1 MFYNAAEPIFRS
13 ENLMYLVKVVL
24 LLAILPSFAIAAFS
38 VDKQSFGKTDDGKE
52 VFLYTLKNAHGME
65 VVISTFGGDV
75 MSIKVPD
82 KAGKIADVTLAFDNV
97 ADYEKPGPYF
107 GAIVGRYANRIANGS
122 FKLDGKEYHVPQN
135 DGPNALH
142 GGNKGFDK
150 RVWDAK
156 QSSDAS
162 GQHLH
167 LHYLS
172 KDGEEGFP
180 GNLNVDVTYTL
191 NGKNE
196 LELHYVATTD
206 KDTVLN
212 LSNHT
217 YFNLKGQGQGNI
229 LDHKIMINADR
240 FTPVDATLIPTG
252 VLQPVEGTP
261 FDFRKLTVI
270 GARIDD
276 DNEQLK
282 LAHGYDHNWVLNG
295 GGKVRL
301 AAKVVEPTT
310 GRVLEVLTDQ
320 PGLQFYTGNFLN
332 GSAKGKGSV
341 YNKRDGF
348 CLETQHFPDSPNHPN
363 FPTTELKAG
372 EKLESTTIFR
382 FTTEK

>member
-156 QSSDAS
+156 QSSDAC

-191 NGKNE
+191 NDKNE

-372 EKLESTTIFR
+372 EKFQSTTIFR